1 MGVLSGARKQEEGGR
16 AGPAAIRRA
25 IDAAEARE
33 RDGSEPRPLD
43 PRPSLSGPVARAETA
58 RLRGEGAG
66 AARFGNIF
74 NSLVTKLVILLL
86 VFTVV
91 PVILYDVFKEADA
104 EKQRLLLQS
113 VREQGRLIGESLR
126 PLIERS
132 DPSPLKDLP
141 RSVGALGTEDTN
153 VRVVFKA
160 AGQTGLEDF
169 FLVAADPPVPPA
181 MLPAERAE
189 LLESGALDNLAE
201 SCAGNMPVAVRKPAP
216 SGGFELVTSITPIN
230 TEVGCFAVVTVN
242 TGAFLGTSIGQ
253 PYWQTWEV
261 RTAVV
266 IYVAMALLTLGVFL
280 LIWRNL
286 MRFRRLA
293 REIRTGRRD
302 AGSFAAANRVAEL
315 EPVAEEFDRLT
326 RSLQASADD
335 IRRAAEDNAHAFKT
349 PIAIMRQS
357 LEPLQR
363 LVPGESMRG
372 RRALQV
378 LETSIDR
385 LDHLVNSARRLEET
399 TAELLDPPNQA
410 IDLSNL
416 LRRMLGA
423 YAEAY
428 ERRGLKFAAR
438 LQPGVVV
445 RAGED
450 LLETVVENVVDNAVE
465 VSPEG
470 ELIDVSLDSRD
481 GVARLVVRDRGPG
494 VPNGQLEHIFERYVS
509 LRGETTAC
517 ERQGGT
523 ATETETEV
531 VGGDAAEKTAAHLG
545 IGLWI
550 VRRNL
555 EAVGGGVRARNL
567 PEGGLEVTMT
577 LPVAS

>member
-16 AGPAAIRRA
+16 AAPAAIRRA
-25 IDAAEARE
+25 IDAAEAHE
-33 RDGSEPRPLD
+33 RDTGEPRPSD
-43 PRPSLSGPVARAETA
+43 PRPSPSARATRAESP

-66 AARFGNIF
+66 APRFGKVF

-141 RSVGALGTEDTN
+141 KSVEALGTEDTN

-160 AGQTGLEDF
+160 VGQTGLEDF

-181 MLPAERAE
+181 MLPAEREE

-266 IYVAMALLTLGVFL
+266 IYVAMALFTLGVFL

-363 LVPGESMRG
+363 LVPGESTRG
-372 RRALQV
+372 QRALQV
-378 LETSIDR
+378 LEASVDR

-416 LRRMLGA
+416 VRRMLGA

-438 LQPGVVV
+438 LQPGVIVY
-445 RAGED
+445 AGED

-470 ELIDVSLDSRD
+470 ELVDVSLDSRD

-494 VPNGQLEHIFERYVS
+494 VPDGQLEHIFERYVS
-509 LRGETTAC
+509 LRGDTAV
-517 ERQGGT
+517 RAAQGEADSE
-523 ATETETEV
+523 AT
-531 VGGDAAEKTAAHLG
+531 GGEAAEKTAAHLG

-555 EAVGGGVRARNL
+555 EAVGGSVHARNL

-577 LPVAS
+577 LPIAS